1 MKKYKLNNIKLSVKM
16 AATLIIPVI
25 SLMLVSVISSIEI
38 SRIQSSL
45 VKNIYEET
53 HQSEYWLI
61 NADRDFYQALVAEKE
76 MEDSKDSESLKSAK
90 DSYLENCQQ
99 TIERVHK
106 ARDIIYS
113 DKTKF
118 ENIKSKNSGLTIVE
132 LFDAF
137 DKDVANWSSL
147 FDSNKNEL
155 INKNEYMKSFDMARD
170 RINDIEEIMDDY
182 SVKMI
187 NESND
192 NVIFIKTTLKII
204 SIVTTCLSTLLGI
217 YLIINVRRRTMA
229 TVNLIRKT
237 AEFDLKYDADYE
249 RYLNEKDEFGEII
262 NNVITVRTEFRNII
276 GKVIDETASLRNAIR
291 MTEENMHYLG
301 QEIEDISATTEEVSA
316 GMEETAASTEELN
329 ASSAEIERA
338 LNETTS
344 KVLLGSKTVDE
355 INIRANELK
364 NSFTFSYNNALK
376 VLSGIKV
383 KLEQSLLGSKAVE
396 QINELADS
404 ILQITSQT
412 NLLAL
417 NAAIEAA
424 RAGEAGKG
432 FAVVADEI
440 RKLAEN
446 SKTTVTKI
454 QEITKV
460 VTSSVE
466 NLSDNSNE
474 LLKFVETDVTNDYK
488 IMLNATDQYRGDADT
503 VNKIVT
509 DFSATSEELLASIK
523 EMVLTMDNITIAAN
537 EGATGA
543 TNIAQKSAEVVNR
556 SNSVIE
562 NINSTEEGANALNG
576 MVSKFNL

>member
-16 AATLIIPVI
+16 ATTLIIPVM
-25 SLMLVSVISSIEI
+25 SLMLVSVISSIQI

-61 NADRDFYQALVAEKE
+61 NADRDFYQALVAQKE

-113 DKTKF
+113 DKAKF

-192 NVIFIKTTLKII
+192 NVTFIKTILKII
-204 SIVTTCLSTLLGI
+204 SIVTICLSTLLGI

-237 AEFDLKYDADYE
+237 SEFDLKYDTEYE

-262 NNVITVRTEFRNII
+262 NNVIAVRKEFRNII
-276 GKVIDETASLRNAIR
+276 GKVIDETAELKNAIR
-291 MTEENMHYLG
+291 MTEDNMHYLG
-301 QEIEDISATTEEVSA
+301 QEIQDISATTEEVSA

-338 LNETTS
+338 LNETTR

-376 VLSGIKV
+376 VLIGIKV
-383 KLEQSLLGSKAVE
+383 KLEESLLESKSVE

-446 SKTTVTKI
+446 SKTTVTQI
-454 QEITKV
+454 QEITKI

-488 IMLNATDQYRGDADT
+488 IMLTATDQYRGDADT

-523 EMVLTMDNITIAAN
+523 EMVLTIDNITIAAN

-556 SNSVIE
+556 SNAVIE